1 MRKRITTL
9 AHGASL
15 QYAEHYLRKA
25 LHHTHRIDLRWTY
38 SCPKKGVHYNAGNP
52 CSVGNMATAAN
63 KSTATT
69 ATTASNPSIAA
80 NKSTA
85 ATTPA
90 TPIATPA
97 TPVSH
102 PVSGKEVFECD
113 SLKMTLVRKIQSYCG
128 DTASRDGDVRSP
140 KSVNFHPDGEKFYI
154 HSLEG
159 MKSVVYGFPE
169 IEKLGTIS
177 HSFSSADKSIWA
189 PESGLYLFNDQ
200 FKDTFTFSGKP
211 VESTF
216 SHGVTG
222 IRKYSEIGNG
232 SAAKTETRMQ

>member
-1 MRKRITTL
+1 MNKTCVAAMAACAVMAL
-9 AHGASL
+9 SL
-15 QYAEHYLRKA
+15 P
-25 LHHTHRIDLRWTY
+25 
-38 SCPKKGVHYNAGNP
+38 SSGNPGNAGNP

-63 KSTATT
+63 KST

-140 KSVNFHPDGEKFYI
+140 KSVNFHPDGEKFW
-154 HSLEG
+154 LTCN
-159 MKSVVYGFPE
+159 FPC
-169 IEKLGTIS
+169 LS
-177 HSFSSADKSIWA
+177 HRWV
-189 PESGLYLFNDQ
+189 P
-200 FKDTFTFSGKP
+200 
-211 VESTF
+211 
-216 SHGVTG
+216 
-222 IRKYSEIGNG
+222 
-232 SAAKTETRMQ
+232 